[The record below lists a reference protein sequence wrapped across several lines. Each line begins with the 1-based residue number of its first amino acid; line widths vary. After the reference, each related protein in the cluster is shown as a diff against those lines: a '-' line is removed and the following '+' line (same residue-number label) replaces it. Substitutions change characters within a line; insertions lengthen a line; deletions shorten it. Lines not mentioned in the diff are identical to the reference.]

1 MYIILLLTFF
11 RLLFFFFNN
20 EVCLFSIKHFLLIEK
35 EKVKKRFIRYEVGS
49 GVNVHFWR
57 EWWCGDGILKE
68 AFPELSRLAQ
78 YREALVVDYVRWNDG
93 RTFIR
98 AVQDWEADLPTD
110 FLNLIYSTE
119 IRRDEKDQI
128 SWQQKVNSLR

>member
-1 MYIILLLTFF
+1 M
-11 RLLFFFFNN
+11 
-20 EVCLFSIKHFLLIEK
+20 
-35 EKVKKRFIRYEVGS
+35 
-49 GVNVHFWR
+49 
-57 EWWCGDGILKE
+57 
-68 AFPELSRLAQ
+68 
-78 YREALVVDYVRWNDG
+78 VDYVRWNDG